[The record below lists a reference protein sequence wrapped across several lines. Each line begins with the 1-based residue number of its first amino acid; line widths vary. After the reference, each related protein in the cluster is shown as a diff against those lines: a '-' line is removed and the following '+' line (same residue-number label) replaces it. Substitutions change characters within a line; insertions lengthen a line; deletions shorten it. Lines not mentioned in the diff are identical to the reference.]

1 MSCCTTAA
9 MANLEELWGALRGAG
24 LEELAPSLIRH
35 GVVSLNIL
43 SSKYE
48 ELRSAGV
55 HGWQIEAILAS
66 GGTPTAG
73 SEVNPQNADR
83 GDLPVRNMGKRASM
97 QAALEAAQ
105 PNQRQK
111 ALASLDQ
118 DILAKSTNPA
128 AEARVRTY
136 LALCRAWEVPGF
148 PLDCHN
154 IRCFGASLK
163 AGGYRSAAVYFQAI
177 CGHQQRVLRTP
188 VPAIVKLGIRDCV
201 RSIQRGLGERKLKDS
216 FNGLLIGN
224 MAFSTDELPFSFEN
238 IAHCRDMAVIGM
250 WFMLREVEM
259 ASARAGDLRL
269 EGREVCLCIPIHK
282 TDHKGRFTERSLTC
296 SCTAKIH
303 GLCVWHSSER
313 HLLRLEAHCQDEPR
327 QQLPPFP
334 DQGGRTASKQTS
346 IEAFRRVIE
355 HTGTVLTRMGP
366 DGQESQRFHG
376 HVLRISGA
384 QMLSSSGVELAL
396 IQLLGRWTSTAVLR
410 YTQDSALIRVP
421 NIPQQVLSGDDS
433 HVQKIQ
439 MQVVQSEAAASS
451 VAPVGRAPAPA
462 ARPKALAA
470 DIRGL
475 RAELEQVR
483 QAVQK
488 PPQTYVFRP
497 KAKILHKSS
506 QYEENNEPS
515 RWRTPCGWNYG
526 CKTCLRTT
534 DKEDGTRK
542 CRKCFNLS
550 DASSSDSS
558 EESSGLSD
566 LADSSASSA
575 EDD

>member
-1 MSCCTTAA
+1 
-9 MANLEELWGALRGAG
+9 
-24 LEELAPSLIRH
+24 
-35 GVVSLNIL
+35 
-43 SSKYE
+43 
-48 ELRSAGV
+48 
-55 HGWQIEAILAS
+55 
-66 GGTPTAG
+66 
-73 SEVNPQNADR
+73 
-83 GDLPVRNMGKRASM
+83 M

-334 DQGGRTASKQTS
+334 DQGGSHRLQADVHRGLQEGHRAHWHRADTHGPRRT
-346 IEAFRRVIE
+346 R
-355 HTGTVLTRMGP
+355 
-366 DGQESQRFHG
+366 SQRFHG

-475 RAELEQVR
+475 RAELDQVR

-526 CKTCLRTT
+526 CKTFLRTT